1 MTREVALLRPAGLVL
16 AVGFFVP
23 LFLFPPIRRTLG
35 EPGFTPSPSDS
46 SPSETI
52 ELTPGDPATPPPV
65 VDTATCPAGHL
76 HPILARSP
84 DRPLAK
90 RHREAALVACPWAVR
105 GVSHKH
111 FTPTMVISIR
121 LSRPGA

>member
-65 VDTATCPAGHL
+65 VDTATCPARHL
-76 HPILARSP
+76 HPILARFP
-84 DRPLAK
+84 DRPLA
-90 RHREAALVACPWAVR
+90 RRPPGGSAR
-105 GVSHKH
+105 
-111 FTPTMVISIR
+111 R
-121 LSRPGA
+121 LPVGRSWGFSQAFHTDHGH